1 MTCNR
6 SLLLVSSLGK
16 RELLKERRKW
26 ILKKSKNERGPV
38 SSKNSAKIDL
48 CAENVNREVFAL
60 LGD

>member
-1 MTCNR
+1 
-6 SLLLVSSLGK
+6 LVSSLGK

-38 SSKNSAKIDL
+38 SSKNSTKIDL